1 MRAMVRN
8 VEIAAPTGRRRCN
21 DWAVI
26 EIELRAPVE
35 GDIEEIS
42 RVVDAQDTG
51 WWGAPDGDIDDV
63 RNELDRIRLAM
74 GSLAVGARVAE
85 VDDVVVGV
93 AMRVGHGHTNVAV
106 DPAVDEAPAVR
117 RALFDWLVGVG
128 DAEIDSPAQDTDR
141 LSELAELGLV
151 PQRSSFELERPGD
164 ACDLPVVAWPEGIVV
179 SPFRLGTDDEEL
191 HEMIYSFWTDVPGH
205 THRPIDEWRSVILAG
220 SWFDPELIVVART
233 DGGDGPIVGT
243 ALGRMFTGDVGWV
256 TQLGVARS
264 ARGIG
269 LGRTILVEAC
279 QRLSRKEPRIIGL
292 GVEAQNV
299 NALGLYRSVGF
310 DVVREWIHCARR

>member
-1 MRAMVRN
+1 MF
-8 VEIAAPTGRRRCN
+8 
-21 DWAVI
+21 D
-26 EIELRAPVE
+26 IELRIPVD

-63 RNELDRIRLAM
+63 RNELERIRHTM
-74 GSLAVGARVAE
+74 GSLAVGARVA
-85 VDDVVVGV
+85 VVNDVIVGV
-93 AMRVGHGHTNVAV
+93 AMLMGHGHTNVAV
-106 DPAVDEAPAVR
+106 DPAFVEVSAVR
-117 RALFDWLVGVG
+117 RALFDWLVGVA
-128 DAEIDSPAQDTDR
+128 DVEIEAPAQDADR
-141 LSELAELGLV
+141 LSELAALGLV

-164 ACDLPVVAWPEGIVV
+164 ASELPDVTWPEGIVA

-205 THRPIDEWRSVILAG
+205 THRPIDEWRTAILAG
-220 SWFDPELIVVART
+220 SWFDPDLIVIARA
-233 DGGDGPIVGT
+233 DSGSGPIVGA
-243 ALGRMFTGDVGWV
+243 ALARTFTGDVGWV

-264 ARGIG
+264 ARGLG

-279 QRLSRKEPRIIGL
+279 RRLSSKQPRIVGL
-292 GVEAQNV
+292 GVEAENV